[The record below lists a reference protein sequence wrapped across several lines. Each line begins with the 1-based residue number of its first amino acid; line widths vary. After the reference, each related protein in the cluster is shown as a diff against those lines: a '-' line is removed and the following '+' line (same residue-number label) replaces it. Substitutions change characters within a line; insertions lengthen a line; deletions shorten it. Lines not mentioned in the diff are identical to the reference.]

1 MWNNSCTFAAEITKT
16 TKRDEKTVLNGFHVL
31 HGIGRDG

>member
-1 MWNNSCTFAAEITKT
+1 MWNNSCTFAAETIKLLNN
-16 TKRDEKTVLNGFHVL
+16 EKIFFNGFHVL